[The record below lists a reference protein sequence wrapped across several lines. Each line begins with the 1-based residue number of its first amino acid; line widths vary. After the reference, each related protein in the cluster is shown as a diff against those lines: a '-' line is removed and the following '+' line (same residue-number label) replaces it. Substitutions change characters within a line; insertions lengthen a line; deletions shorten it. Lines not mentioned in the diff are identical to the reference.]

1 MAVKKLVL
9 ILLLYS
15 SVSVKSQDVHFSQFS
30 KSTFLLNPS
39 LSSFQENDYKVT
51 LQRRSQWESVA
62 EPFNTFTISA
72 ERKDLFPSHS
82 IGIQFIFS

>member
-1 MAVKKLVL
+1 MKKLVL